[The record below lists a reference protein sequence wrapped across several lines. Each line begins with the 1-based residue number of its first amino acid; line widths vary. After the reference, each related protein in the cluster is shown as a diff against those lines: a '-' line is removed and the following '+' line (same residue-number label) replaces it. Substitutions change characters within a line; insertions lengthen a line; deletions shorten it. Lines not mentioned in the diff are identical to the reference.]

1 MDILQIA
8 SVTIY
13 SKIIN
18 EILTKI
24 EINNYVICILAF
36 LFFIKQC
43 SHTIWFENILNSSA
57 LYIFCQEESTLE
69 LNVHEKIYNSGHGK
83 LKRQFYSEYYQALT
97 YYLQHLEE
105 NEMSKFVEVMKINY
119 AHYYEE
125 ETGKE
130 YMLIPDTNYRTKIC
144 KNYRQCYDI
153 FLEVKNKTVY
163 VDKSNDKKDTID
175 ETNSYFKFILITP
188 GKTNF
193 HILQAFMD
201 ELLDSYKKN
210 TQKKKTHS
218 LYEFM
223 RSYNDEDR
231 RDKQTT
237 EYREFPFKSNKF
249 LDKNVFFE
257 GKQDFIQFIDRFC
270 EGHAKTSISNDNND
284 NCIYEISGVTKKA
297 CVLLYG
303 PPGCGKSCVIKG
315 ILNRTKRDGIIVP
328 WSRLKTCGEFCSLF
342 RSQKINDTH
351 FELKNHVFIFE
362 DFDANKS
369 DILKQRKKDAS
380 EIVNLLNE
388 KKGNDNDNKEEK
400 KDTNET
406 LTLMSLLSTVSKKTD
421 DDELT
426 LECVLNTLD
435 GIAELQDAIIIFT
448 TNHLEQID
456 PAFYRSGRVDY
467 LLEMKLASVD
477 VIRQMVQ
484 TYCQISDIDQFQESF
499 LEMKDYKISTADVQC
514 ICFKY
519 GKNDITAC
527 LKTLIE
533 KTNSNN

>member
-1 MDILQIA
+1 MDIVQIA

-13 SKIIN
+13 SKIIH
-18 EILTKI
+18 EILTRI
-24 EINNYVICILAF
+24 EINNFVIGILAF
-36 LFFIKQC
+36 LFFIKQF
-43 SHTIWFENILNSSA
+43 TATTWFEDIINSSS
-57 LYIFCQEESTLE
+57 LYLFCQEESTLE

-97 YYLQHLEE
+97 YYLQNLEE

-144 KNYRQCYDI
+144 KKYKHNKKVCDI
-153 FLEVKNKTVY
+153 FLEVKKKTVY
-163 VDKSNDKKDTID
+163 VDKSNDKKDSID
-175 ETNSYFKFILITP
+175 ESNSYFKFILITP
-188 GKTNF
+188 GKNNF
-193 HILQAFMD
+193 HILQIFMD
-201 ELLDSYKKN
+201 ELFDSYKKN

-223 RSYNDEDR
+223 RSYNDEER

-257 GKQDFIQFIDRFC
+257 GKQEFIQFIDRFC
-270 EGHAKTSISNDNND
+270 ETNHSNND
-284 NCIYEISGVTKKA
+284 NSIYEISGVTKKA

-342 RSQKINDTH
+342 RSQKINDTP

-380 EIVNLLNE
+380 EIINLLNE
-388 KKGNDNDNKEEK
+388 KGEETEEK
-400 KDTNET
+400 KNSSET
-406 LTLMSLLSTVSKKTD
+406 LTLMSLLSTVSKKSD

-477 VIRQMVQ
+477 IIRQMVQ
-484 TYCQISDIDQFQESF
+484 TYCQIADIDQFQDSF
-499 LEMKDYKISTADVQC
+499 SEMKDYKISTADVQC
-514 ICFKY
+514 VCFKY
-519 GKNDITAC
+519 GKNDINAC

-533 KTNSNN
+533 KTNNNRC

>member
-24 EINNYVICILAF
+24 EINNFIICVIVI
-36 LFFIKQC
+36 LFFIKKC
-43 SHTIWFENILNSSA
+43 SHTLWFENIINSST
-57 LYIFCQEESTLE
+57 LYFFCQEESTLE

-105 NEMSKFVEVMKINY
+105 NEISKFVEVMKINY

-144 KNYRQCYDI
+144 KKYKKTHDI
-153 FLEVKNKTVY
+153 FLEVKKKTVF
-163 VDKSNDKKDTID
+163 VDKSNDKKDSID
-175 ETNSYFKFILITP
+175 ESNSYFKFILITP
-188 GKTNF
+188 GKNAF
-193 HILQAFMD
+193 HILQIFMD

-249 LDKNVFFE
+249 LDKNIFFE
-257 GKQDFIQFIDRFC
+257 GNQEFIQFIDRFC
-270 EGHAKTSISNDNND
+270 ETKHSNSD

-297 CVLLYG
+297 CILLYG

-315 ILNRTKRDGIIVP
+315 VLNRTKRDGIIVP
-328 WSRLKTCGEFCSLF
+328 WSRLKTCSEFCNLF
-342 RSQKINDTH
+342 RSQKINDIP
-351 FELKNHVFIFE
+351 FDLKNHVFIFE

-380 EIVNLLNE
+380 EIINLINE
-388 KKGNDNDNKEEK
+388 KKDVTEEK
-400 KDTNET
+400 KESSENI
-406 LTLMSLLSTVSKKTD
+406 TLMSLLSTVSKKSD

-484 TYCQISDIDQFQESF
+484 TYCQIDDIDTFQDSF
-499 LEMKDYKISTADVQC
+499 LEMKNYKISTADVQC

-519 GKNDITAC
+519 GKKDIDIC

-533 KTNSNN
+533 KTNNKT